1 MPDRAVW
8 NKELLFGAITV
19 AWGQEQGTWGPVLLL
34 VAGLTGQDGTD
45 SPRPVNFPGCSSC
58 STASG
63 SALSPGTRCPGSSCA
78 QAGLCL
84 PGFGALADVLSPW
97 QHSPASRA
105 APALLFHTHG
115 RGLEAVGLSPV
126 VVPGAALA
134 ASSPLPARSSS
145 LPPPVSSLALNRPV
159 PACLFA
165 TSWHCC
171 SWHRA
176 LLPSHPVRHLLSV
189 GSCGT
194 AWVPCAL
201 CCAHDTDAAAVGVSL
216 AAQGGPVLPL
226 PVRSG

>member
-1 MPDRAVW
+1 M
-8 NKELLFGAITV
+8 
-19 AWGQEQGTWGPVLLL
+19 
-34 VAGLTGQDGTD
+34 
-45 SPRPVNFPGCSSC
+45 
-58 STASG
+58 
-63 SALSPGTRCPGSSCA
+63 
-78 QAGLCL
+78 
-84 PGFGALADVLSPW
+84 ADVHSPW

-105 APALLFHTHG
+105 APALLFHTNG
-115 RGLEAVGLSPV
+115 QGLEAVGLSPV
-126 VVPGAALA
+126 VVPGAALV

-159 PACLFA
+159 PACLSA

-171 SWHRA
+171 SWHCA

-201 CCAHDTDAAAVGVSL
+201 CYAHDTDAAAVGVPL

-226 PVRSG
+226 PVSLRLGTGLCPHLPLETPGLWLACAHAKAPQRSPKSLPLWDRGWL